1 MTTKTLLSLTGATM
15 ALAMA
20 LSFGSCSDEPSNLDN
35 KDLDEFLLIDY
46 NPINFNVA
54 CVNGQGDD
62 LLDKN
67 TNGNIINNDIKIK
80 YDGQWYPLSESPESP
95 HESRY
100 YLPTWYNPYIGTVK
114 DPDGVMKKV
123 IRIGEIDG
131 STNGTTVVTLSIG
144 NRVFKLKA
152 TNKIKKATEV
162 TRHYYL
168 DGKKIDNDRG
178 FYSIILK

>member
-1 MTTKTLLSLTGATM
+1 MKKLFSLPFILVLALIPMLSL
-15 ALAMA
+15 
-20 LSFGSCSDEPSNLDN
+20 SSCDSDDDN
-35 KDLDEFLLIDY
+35 YKDLIVDYAPIEFD
-46 NPINFNVA
+46 VA
-54 CVNGQGDD
+54 CVNTQGED
-62 LLDKN
+62 LLDEK
-67 TNGNIINNDIKIK
+67 TTGCVIEESIKVQ
-80 YDGQWYPLSESPESP
+80 YEDQWYPLSESPESP

-100 YLPTWYNPYIGTVK
+100 YLPTWYNPYICTVK